1 MALPSLGSSH
11 IIIPNDHS
19 HPQGSLSG
27 LTTPVSARVSS
38 LHWHK
43 LPFPRAH
50 HITSSNSDLRAGK
63 AFGKS
68 CWLGETGSKSLPKP
82 KLDLLPMPLQSL
94 CTNGLRGNGWEGL
107 HRHSQVFGRKD
118 PGSSR
123 GSNIFGHGSHKSSLA
138 FWVLHLHVDIN
149 MQDQDRPLCCQS
161 RVQFALLLTTKQ
173 ASTGKTE
180 PISSE
185 GHRERS

>member
-27 LTTPVSARVSS
+27 LTTHVSARVSS

-68 CWLGETGSKSLPKP
+68 CWLGETGSTSLPKP
-82 KLDLLPMPLQSL
+82 KLDLLPKPLQSL
-94 CTNGLRGNGWEGL
+94 CTNGLREMDGKVCTG
-107 HRHSQVFGRKD
+107 
-118 PGSSR
+118 
-123 GSNIFGHGSHKSSLA
+123 IHKSLVEKIPAAPGEATYLA
-138 FWVLHLHVDIN
+138 MAAVNLHLHCGCFIC
-149 MQDQDRPLCCQS
+149 M
-161 RVQFALLLTTKQ
+161 
-173 ASTGKTE
+173 
-180 PISSE
+180 
-185 GHRERS
+185 